1 MYIPARDNDTCL
13 GEDPRPLEAS
23 KEVQEADGEG
33 TDTYTIAPF
42 PWDSKLSYGGEA
54 DAASKIN
61 DSSVL
66 NAEVNLPTALQRTR
80 QK

>member
-33 TDTYTIAPF
+33 TDTYTLAPF

-54 DAASKIN
+54 DAASKIK
-61 DSSVL
+61 DLPVMGV
-66 NAEVNLPTALQRTR
+66 EVDLPTALQKTR
-80 QK
+80 KR